1 MLPAVQPPT
10 PGPALWDAVRDLPLR
25 IDKVAREPLEQETP
39 AFTRRTTVVRLSGD
53 GHDGVGEDVNY
64 DPLEHPRFQAW
75 GGLIDLRG
83 TWTLATFSDAL
94 DAGPLSPDGFP
105 HAVDANYR
113 RWAFESAA
121 LDLALRQAGTDLA
134 SAVGRTVAPLTFVTS
149 RGVGDPPTPE
159 AIDAIRRR
167 SPGLRFKLDLGG
179 DWNADAI
186 AAVAATGAVA
196 VVDLKGWYHGTIVD
210 TPADPETYRRV
221 LDGLPDAYIEDAGI
235 TPETEALLR
244 PYADRLTWD
253 LPLQTAADLT
263 TLPFAPPKVVNVKPS
278 RIGTIAELSAVYEA
292 CRVGGIGAYAGGQ
305 YELGPGRGQAQLL
318 AAVFHP
324 AGPNDLAP
332 GVFNRAELP
341 DRLPAS
347 PLTLTADATGFRLS
361 ADS

>member
-1 MLPAVQPPT
+1 MLPAAPPPT

-25 IDKVAREPLEQETP
+25 IDAVAREPLEQETP

-64 DPLEHPRFQAW
+64 DPFEHPAFQAW
-75 GGLIDLRG
+75 PGLIDLRG
-83 TWTLATFSDAL
+83 TWTLATLAEAL
-94 DAGPLSPDGFP
+94 DAGPLAEHDFP

-134 SAVGRTVAPLTFVTS
+134 SAVGRTVAPLTFATS

-159 AIDAIRRR
+159 GIEAIRRR

-179 DWNADAI
+179 AWSAEAI

-221 LDGLPDAYIEDAGI
+221 LDGLPDAYVEDAGI
-235 TPETEALLR
+235 TPETEQLLR
-244 PYADRLTWD
+244 PHADRLTWD
-253 LPLQTAADLT
+253 LPLQAAADLT

-278 RIGTIAELSAVYEA
+278 RIGTLSELSAVYAA
-292 CRVGGIGAYAGGQ
+292 CRAGGIGAYAGGQ

-318 AAVFHP
+318 AALFHP
-324 AGPNDLAP
+324 SGPNDLAP
-332 GVFNRAELP
+332 GVFNHAELP
-341 DRLPAS
+341 DELPRS
-347 PLTLTADATGFRLS
+347 PLELAPDPIGFRLR

>member
-1 MLPAVQPPT
+1 MPRDVAPPT
-10 PGPALWDAVRDLPLR
+10 PGPTLWEAVRDLPLQ
-25 IDKVAREPLEQETP
+25 IDAVAREPLEQETP
-39 AFTRRTTVVRLSGD
+39 AFTRRTTVVRLTGD

-83 TWTLATFSDAL
+83 SWTLATLSAAL
-94 DAGPLSPDGFP
+94 EAGPLAPDGFP
-105 HAVDANYR
+105 HAVDAHYR

-134 SAVGRTVAPLTFVTS
+134 TAVGREVAPLSFVTS

-159 AIDAIRRR
+159 GIDAIRRG
-167 SPGLRFKLDLGG
+167 SPNLRFKLDLGG
-179 DWNADAI
+179 AWSADAI
-186 AAVAATGAVA
+186 AAVAATGAVE
-196 VVDLKGWYHGTIVD
+196 VVDLKGWYVGTTVD

-235 TPETEALLR
+235 TPETEELLR

-253 LPLQTAADLT
+253 LPLQAAADLR
-263 TLPFAPPKVVNVKPS
+263 TLPFAPPRVVNIKPS
-278 RIGTIAELSAVYEA
+278 RIGTIAELSAVYAA
-292 CRVGGIGAYAGGQ
+292 CETGGIGAYAGGQ

-318 AAVFHP
+318 AALFHP
-324 AGPNDLAP
+324 TGPNDLAP
-332 GVFNRAELP
+332 GVFNRTELP
-341 DRLPAS
+341 DELPRS
-347 PLTLTADATGFRLS
+347 PLDLQADAVGFRLA